1 MSVFFFLWKCSA
13 TQAAKQAADAKVC
26 SLVLVASSTYSICV
40 CHFPR
45 LTLICHVHVCMCV
58 HVCVCQADEETIVAA
73 LLHDIGWL
81 VPKPQD
87 ASLLTSSDES
97 VND

>member
-1 MSVFFFLWKCSA
+1 MQFGFGGFFHLL
-13 TQAAKQAADAKVC
+13 DLRVP
-26 SLVLVASSTYSICV
+26 LSSFDTDLPCA
-40 CHFPR
+40 C
-45 LTLICHVHVCMCV
+45 VHVCAC
-58 HVCVCQADEETIVAA
+58 VCVCQADEETIVAA